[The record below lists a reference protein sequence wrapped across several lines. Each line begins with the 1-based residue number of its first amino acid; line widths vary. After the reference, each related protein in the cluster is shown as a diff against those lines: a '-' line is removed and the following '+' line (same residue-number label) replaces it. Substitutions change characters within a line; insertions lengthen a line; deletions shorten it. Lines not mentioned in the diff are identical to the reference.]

1 MIISVIFL
9 VIPTHRE
16 PICGWIDNMHGLVG
30 VTAGGVMGLIRA
42 NYCDKSVKMSVV
54 PGDLTTNALIVS
66 AWDIANNRRYF
77 QVITFTGNNS
87 DRIK

>member
-30 VTAGGVMGLIRA
+30 VTVGCVMGLIRA